1 MIEDIIQKEK
11 LFFFIHLGKGIVNGL
26 FNITDDTMG
35 LNTKIYILDTRN
47 YTWVT
52 SFVLT
57 TPTTNSTQTTPIN
70 GTQTAP
76 DSTNPSSDTRKWT
89 TLVVVFTVISAV
101 IIIAASILGFIFY
114 KKYKKDDVIHIPGSR

>member
-1 MIEDIIQKEK
+1 MKSCC
-11 LFFFIHLGKGIVNGL
+11 FFIHLGEGLVNGL
-26 FNITDDTMG
+26 FQVPATG
-35 LNTKIYILDTRN
+35 LSNNIYILDTRN
-47 YTWVT
+47 CTWVK
-52 SFVLT
+52 SFDLT

-114 KKYKKDDVIHIPGSR
+114 KKMMLFTYQVLDKY

>member
-1 MIEDIIQKEK
+1 LKTLLK
-11 LFFFIHLGKGIVNGL
+11 GKTYFFIHLGGGLVNGL
-26 FNITDDTMG
+26 FQVFNGTATG
-35 LNTKIYILDTRN
+35 LNTNIYILDTRN